1 MFTQKSGLQ
10 GTIATTIITLVMQ
23 YVMQQIGTGGFKG
36 GLGKL
41 TSVLSGLGSNL
52 NSDNQLVKQIQ
63 EKTGIQDPQKVTGY
77 TQQAVD
83 LIKQEATANPE
94 GIESLFNN
102 ALGGAAGDI
111 GGEPKKGIGDRIKGF
126 FRS

>member
-1 MFTQKSGLQ
+1 
-10 GTIATTIITLVMQ
+10 
-23 YVMQQIGTGGFKG
+23 MQQTGTGGFKG

>member
-23 YVMQQIGTGGFKG
+23 YVMQQIGAGGFKG

-63 EKTGIQDPQKVTGY
+63 EKTGIEDPQKVTGY

-102 ALGGAAGDI
+102 VLGGAAGDV
-111 GGEPKKGIGDRIKGF
+111 GGQLKKSIGDRIKGF
-126 FRS
+126 FGS